1 MRHNTT
7 PENILEGWKKHFETL
22 ATPAENDTKNYTNT
36 EFDLDL
42 IYEICTEMNNELT
55 FSEKEIEEAI
65 KILKF
70 KEDPRCI
77 WPNSRAS

>member
-1 MRHNTT
+1 V
-7 PENILEGWKKHFETL
+7 IIL

-65 KILKF
+65 KKNKILKF
-70 KEDPRCI
+70 KEGPRCI